1 MDNETYLAESSRSV
15 APGIHTEFTELEGT
29 LIKKALMD
37 TITAGDYCDSLK
49 RKLFYGLEFT
59 GKGLPSNTMSLEKIE
74 GQAIAEHLRQFI
86 SHYAVSN
93 ITPNDLIH
101 GIIGAAGE
109 TGELVDALTSSLLKQ
124 GPIDTVNVG
133 EEVGDVLW
141 YLALILRSVN
151 STFEEAMELNIEKLR
166 KRYPDKWSQKAVL
179 DRDLDGEREILEKS
193 KTV

>member
-1 MDNETYLAESSRSV
+1 MDNTAYLEESSRSV
-15 APGIHTEFTELEGT
+15 APGIHTNFSQGEAT
-29 LIKKALMD
+29 LIKQALMD

-59 GKGLPSNTMSLEKIE
+59 GKGLPENTMSIE
-74 GQAIAEHLRQFI
+74 RMQGSAIVEHLRQFI
-86 SHYAVSN
+86 SRYETSN

-124 GPIDTVNVG
+124 EPIDTVNIV

-141 YLALILRSVN
+141 YLALILRSVD
-151 STFEEAMELNIEKLR
+151 SSFEEAMEKNIAKLH
-166 KRYPDKWSQKAVL
+166 KRYPEKWTQEAVL
-179 DRDLDGEREILEKS
+179 DRDLDGEREILEKNN
-193 KTV
+193 TA

>member
-1 MDNETYLAESSRSV
+1 MDNITYLEESSRSV
-15 APGIHTEFTELEGT
+15 APDIHTDFTPLEAT

-37 TITAGDYCDSLK
+37 SITAGDYCDSLK

-59 GKGLPSNTMSLEKIE
+59 GKGLPENTMSLERME
-74 GQAIAEHLRQFI
+74 GQAIAENLRKFI
-86 SHYAVSN
+86 HHNTESSIN
-93 ITPNDLIH
+93 PIDLIH

-109 TGELVDALTSSLLKQ
+109 TGELVDALSSTLLKQ
-124 GPIDTVNVG
+124 GSIDTVNVI

-166 KRYPDKWSQKAVL
+166 KRYPDLWSQEAVL
-179 DRDLDGEREILEKS
+179 NRDTDAEREILEKS
-193 KTV
+193 KTA